1 MEEGGD
7 GRVGGW
13 EGGIEK
19 IKGEEVKRLWG
30 RGKRERDGGKNG
42 DKEFR
47 EFLNPH
53 MYVMALSIDI
63 PIEFKTFIL
72 TSSEKPPFLSGELKH
87 FTATTLPFHFALF
100 TSPN

>member
-1 MEEGGD
+1 M
-7 GRVGGW
+7 
-13 EGGIEK
+13 K
-19 IKGEEVKRLWG
+19 KKEEVKRLLG
-30 RGKRERDGGKNG
+30 RGKRKGWRKG
-42 DKEFR
+42 DSDE
-47 EFLNPH
+47 EFLEFLKSTQH